1 MAPASRPTT
10 VAGGAGEGA
19 TGTPGADRRG
29 PEADRGRTRRRPP
42 ARSAA
47 AHPDRPALR
56 LGADELTFAEL
67 DDLSSRAAAR
77 LRALGTASGDRVAVL
92 LPNSPVFAV
101 LYYGILRAGAIVV
114 PLNPALRA
122 GEVEHCLDD
131 AGAALLLAWHRDAQE
146 AVEGA
151 RRTGTPHLVVEPR
164 AFLDGLR
171 AHRPPDRDEPRSPAD
186 SAVVL
191 YTSGTT
197 GDPKGAELTHRNL
210 RRNVDEG
217 ARVLRLGPTDVVF
230 GGLPL
235 FHSFGQVM
243 GLNCA
248 VSVGACLT
256 LLPRFTPEDALSV
269 IERDRVTVF
278 LGVPTMYTLMLR
290 LAQDPGSR
298 PRDPSTL
305 RVGLCGGSP
314 MPVEVLHGFEE
325 AFACAVLE
333 GYGLSEASP
342 LACVNRIDR
351 ERVAGTVG
359 VPVDGVEMRVVDRA
373 GRELPDGEV
382 GEIVIRGHNVM
393 RGYWRRPRATAE
405 AVRDGWLHTGDL
417 GVRDARGDFR
427 IVDRIK
433 DLVIRGGCNVHPR
446 EVEEVLHAHPAVA
459 EAAVVGV
466 PHEVH
471 GQEVAAAVVLR
482 AGRSATPE
490 ELIGFVRERVAPF
503 KYPRVVWITDH
514 LPKGPTGKVLK
525 REIVRPGPDAGRGST
540 G

>member
-1 MAPASRPTT
+1 MHPEPSHDPGTVPALL
-10 VAGGAGEGA
+10 
-19 TGTPGADRRG
+19 
-29 PEADRGRTRRRPP
+29 

-47 AHPDRPALR
+47 AYPDRPALR
-56 LGADELTFAEL
+56 LDADELTFAEL
-67 DDLSSRAAAR
+67 DDLSSRAAAQ
-77 LRALGTASGDRVAVL
+77 LRALGTTPGDRVAVL

-114 PLNPALRA
+114 PLNPLLKA
-122 GEVEHCLDD
+122 GEIEHCLKD
-131 AGAALLLAWHRDAQE
+131 AEAALLFSWHQGAQE

-151 RRTGTPHLVVEPR
+151 RRTGTPHLVVEPDT
-164 AFLDGLR
+164 FLDGLR
-171 AHRPPDRDEPRSPAD
+171 AHRPSARDEPRSPTD

-197 GDPKGAELTHRNL
+197 GSPKGAELTHHNL

-217 ARVLRLGPTDVVF
+217 VRVLRLGPADVIF

-256 LLPRFTPEDALSV
+256 LLARFTPADAFSV

-290 LAQDPGSR
+290 LAQSPESEPYDL
-298 PRDPSTL
+298 STL

-314 MPVEVLHGFEE
+314 LPVEVLHAFEKT
-325 AFACAVLE
+325 FACAVLE
-333 GYGLSEASP
+333 GYGLSESSP

-351 ERVAGTVG
+351 ERVAGTIG
-359 VPVDGVEMRVVDRA
+359 IPVDGVEMRVVDRQD
-373 GRELPDGEV
+373 RELPDGEV

-393 RGYWRRPRATAE
+393 RGYWHRPQATAE
-405 AVRDGWLHTGDL
+405 TIRDGWLHTGDL
-417 GVRDARGDFR
+417 GTRDARGDFR

-433 DLVIRGGCNVHPR
+433 DLVIRGGYNVYPR
-446 EVEEVLHAHPAVA
+446 EVEEVLYTHPAVA
-459 EAAVVGV
+459 EAAVIGV
-466 PHEVH
+466 PHDVH

-482 AGRSATPE
+482 AGTSTTPD
-490 ELIGFVRERVAPF
+490 ELLGYVRERVAPF
-503 KYPRVVWITDH
+503 KYPRIVWITDC
-514 LPKGPTGKVLK
+514 LPKGPTGKILK
-525 REIVRPGPDAGRGST
+525 REIVRPEPDLG
-540 G
+540 

>member
-1 MAPASRPTT
+1 MHPEPSHDPGTVPALL
-10 VAGGAGEGA
+10 
-19 TGTPGADRRG
+19 
-29 PEADRGRTRRRPP
+29 

-47 AHPDRPALR
+47 AYPDRPALR
-56 LGADELTFAEL
+56 LDADELTFAEL

-77 LRALGTASGDRVAVL
+77 LRALGTAPGDRVAVL

-114 PLNPALRA
+114 PLNPLLKA
-122 GEVEHCLDD
+122 GEIEHCLKD
-131 AGAALLLAWHRDAQE
+131 AEAALLFSWHQGAEE

-151 RRTGTPHLVVEPR
+151 RRTGTPHLVVEPET
-164 AFLDGLR
+164 FLDGLR
-171 AHRPPDRDEPRSPAD
+171 AHRPSARDEPRSPAD

-197 GDPKGAELTHRNL
+197 GSPKGAELTHHNL

-217 ARVLRLGPTDVVF
+217 VRVLRLGPADVIF

-256 LLPRFTPEDALSV
+256 LLARFTPAGAFSV
-269 IERDRVTVF
+269 IQRDRVTVF

-290 LAQDPGSR
+290 LAQSPESEPYDL
-298 PRDPSTL
+298 STL

-314 MPVEVLHGFEE
+314 LPVEVLHTFEKT
-325 AFACAVLE
+325 FACAVLE
-333 GYGLSEASP
+333 GYGLSESSP

-351 ERVAGTVG
+351 ERVAGTIG
-359 VPVDGVEMRVVDRA
+359 IPIDGVEMRVVDRQ

-393 RGYWRRPRATAE
+393 RGYWHRPQATAE
-405 AVRDGWLHTGDL
+405 TVRDGWLHTGDL
-417 GVRDARGDFR
+417 GTRDARGDFR

-433 DLVIRGGCNVHPR
+433 DLVIRGGYNVYPR
-446 EVEEVLHAHPAVA
+446 EVEEVLYTHPAVA
-459 EAAVVGV
+459 EAAVIGV
-466 PHEVH
+466 PHDVH

-482 AGRSATPE
+482 AGTSATPD
-490 ELIGFVRERVAPF
+490 ELLGYVRDRVAPF
-503 KYPRVVWITDH
+503 KYPRIVWITDS
-514 LPKGPTGKVLK
+514 LPKGPTGKILK
-525 REIVRPGPDAGRGST
+525 REIVRPEPDAG
-540 G
+540 

>member
-1 MAPASRPTT
+1 MHPEPSHDPGTVPALL
-10 VAGGAGEGA
+10 
-19 TGTPGADRRG
+19 
-29 PEADRGRTRRRPP
+29 

-47 AHPDRPALR
+47 AYPDRPALR
-56 LGADELTFAEL
+56 LDADELTFAEL

-77 LRALGTASGDRVAVL
+77 LRALGTAPGDRVAVL

-114 PLNPALRA
+114 PLNPLLKA
-122 GEVEHCLDD
+122 GEIEHCLKD
-131 AGAALLLAWHRDAQE
+131 AEAALLFSWHQGAEE

-151 RRTGTPHLVVEPR
+151 RRTGTPHLVVEPET
-164 AFLDGLR
+164 FLDGLR
-171 AHRPPDRDEPRSPAD
+171 AHRPSARDEPRSPAD

-197 GDPKGAELTHRNL
+197 GSPKGAELTHHNL

-217 ARVLRLGPTDVVF
+217 VRVLRLGPADVIF

-256 LLPRFTPEDALSV
+256 LLARFTPADAFSV
-269 IERDRVTVF
+269 IQRDRVTVF
-278 LGVPTMYTLMLR
+278 LGVPTMYALMLR
-290 LAQDPGSR
+290 LAQSPESEPYDL
-298 PRDPSTL
+298 STL

-314 MPVEVLHGFEE
+314 LPVEVLHAFEKT
-325 AFACAVLE
+325 FACAVLE
-333 GYGLSEASP
+333 GYGLSESSP

-351 ERVAGTVG
+351 ERVAGTIG
-359 VPVDGVEMRVVDRA
+359 IPIDGVEMRVVDRQ

-393 RGYWRRPRATAE
+393 RGYWHRPQATAE
-405 AVRDGWLHTGDL
+405 TVRDGWLHTGDL
-417 GVRDARGDFR
+417 GTRDARGDFR

-433 DLVIRGGCNVHPR
+433 DLVIRGGYNVYPR
-446 EVEEVLHAHPAVA
+446 EVEEVLYTHPAVA
-459 EAAVVGV
+459 EAAVIGV
-466 PHEVH
+466 PHDVH

-482 AGRSATPE
+482 AGTSATPD
-490 ELIGFVRERVAPF
+490 ELLGYVRERVAPF
-503 KYPRVVWITDH
+503 KYPRIVWITDS
-514 LPKGPTGKVLK
+514 LPKGPTGKILK
-525 REIVRPGPDAGRGST
+525 REIVRPEPDAG
-540 G
+540 